1 MRPNNLSEQFNT
13 QLVETVFRDQSLS
26 YVCTLVGFR
35 LRRVVLED
43 LLNLAYIESSRT
55 MR

>member
-1 MRPNNLSEQFNT
+1 MRPNNLGEQFHA

-35 LRRVVLED
+35 LRSVVLED
-43 LLNLAYIESSRT
+43 LLNLAWT
-55 MR
+55 MH